1 MFGFVIPNKT
11 SSTMCTHSNLKLMTK
26 TKLFPLCEVIWMH
39 DYDDFQRFGVI
50 TITRAEMF

>member
-1 MFGFVIPNKT
+1 
-11 SSTMCTHSNLKLMTK
+11 MCTHSNLKPMMQ

>member
-1 MFGFVIPNKT
+1 
-11 SSTMCTHSNLKLMTK
+11 MCTHSNLKPMMK